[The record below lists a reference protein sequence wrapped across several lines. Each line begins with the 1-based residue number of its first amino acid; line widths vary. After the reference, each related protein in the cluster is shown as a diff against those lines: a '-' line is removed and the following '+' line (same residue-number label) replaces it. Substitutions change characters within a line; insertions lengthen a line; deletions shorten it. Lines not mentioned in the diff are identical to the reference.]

1 MASSELYA
9 ALYALSGVVSIG
21 VATWVWRR
29 RDHRGARTFIGLLF
43 VLATWTFVDAMAALS
58 GDGQWL
64 LWQQVRLAVI
74 SFVPALWL
82 LFTIRYTNL
91 YAEHAR
97 PVSALLFAE
106 ATVVAALT
114 LTNDSHELVWELDP
128 VAQAGPTI
136 ATVGPVYVA
145 HMFVTTWLV
154 LGGIVLL
161 LQVIVDA
168 RDAHRTQPA
177 VLIAAGSIAL
187 ALTVGSAVGALPY
200 SGVNYAPLGL
210 GLGSVVTAWALY
222 RHRLFD
228 IYPVESETVMTAIRD
243 AVVVVNRDGLV
254 TDHNPVGADLLDAE
268 DPLGEPVIAALPFDE
283 TALAAALPFA
293 DGDATA
299 SDDAAGGGAATDVE
313 GATGD
318 GTPDDDTGL
327 DDRAD
332 AAETAADGAGA
343 HGRMGGAATTELTAT
358 IGGERRHFLL
368 DVSPLSQRAERTGN
382 LLVFRDETTRREQ
395 RRELERQSE
404 HMEQFAS
411 TVSHDLRNPLTVAES
426 ALELLQRKS
435 DARET
440 EMVGDSLERMRTII
454 DESLSFARSGQRLDD
469 ADLAPVDLDAVA
481 RSAWDYVDADAAT
494 LTVEDD
500 VAVVAS
506 EDRLRRMLENLFRNA
521 VEHGDADI
529 RVGTLHDRPGFYVAD
544 DGPGIPAEHRED
556 VFERGFTT
564 DDDGTGFGLAIV
576 DAIAGAHGWEVAVT
590 ESESSGGERTDGSRS
605 SDDERS
611 ESSGARFEV
620 TGCAVAGPDGES

>member
-1 MASSELYA
+1 MASPELYA
-9 ALYALSGVVSIG
+9 ALYALSGVVSLG

-29 RDHRGARTFIGLLF
+29 RDHRGARTFIALLF
-43 VLATWTFVDAMAALS
+43 VVAIWTFVDSMAALS
-58 GDGQWL
+58 DDGQWL

-82 LFTIRYTNL
+82 LFTIRYTDL
-91 YAEHAR
+91 YAEYAR
-97 PVSALLFAE
+97 PVSAILFAE

-114 LTNDSHELVWELDP
+114 LTNGSHQLVWELDP
-128 VAQAGPTI
+128 TTQAGPTV

-154 LGGIVLL
+154 LGGIILL

-200 SGVNYAPLGL
+200 SGINYAPLGL

-228 IYPVESETVMTAIRD
+228 IYPVESDTVMTAIRD
-243 AVVVVNRDGLV
+243 AVVVANPSGVV
-254 TDHNPVGADLLDAE
+254 TDHNPAGADLLGAA
-268 DPLGEPVIAALPFDE
+268 DPLGEPVVEALPFEAD
-283 TALAAALPFA
+283 ALRPVLPFGDGAGAAAG
-293 DGDATA
+293 DGAASERTGTDATV
-299 SDDAAGGGAATDVE
+299 DAAD
-313 GATGD
+313 
-318 GTPDDDTGL
+318 
-327 DDRAD
+327 
-332 AAETAADGAGA
+332 TAADGAGA
-343 HGRMGGAATTELTAT
+343 FGETDGRSTAELTAA
-358 IGGERRHFLL
+358 IDGKRRHFLL
-368 DVSPLSQRAERTGN
+368 DVSPLSQRAERTGY
-382 LLVFRDETTRREQ
+382 LLIFRDETTRREQ

-440 EMVGDSLERMRTII
+440 EMVADSLERMRTII
-454 DESLSFARSGQRLDD
+454 EEALSFARSGQRLDD
-469 ADLAPVDLDAVA
+469 ADLAPVELDAVA
-481 RSAWDYVDADAAT
+481 RAAWDYVEGDAAT
-494 LTVEDD
+494 LSVEED
-500 VAVVAS
+500 VTIVAS
-506 EDRLRRMLENLFRNA
+506 EDRLRRMLENLFRNSLD
-521 VEHGDADI
+521 HGTVDATI
-529 RVGTLHDRPGFYVAD
+529 RVGPLDDESGFYLAD
-544 DGPGIPAEHRED
+544 DGPGITKEHHEE

-564 DDDGTGFGLAIV
+564 DEDGTGFGLAIV
-576 DAIAGAHGWEVAVT
+576 EAIAGAHGWEIRVT
-590 ESESSGGERTDGSRS
+590 E
-605 SDDERS
+605 S

-620 TGCAVAGPDGES
+620 TGCAVAERSDDERSGDEQPTVDTPSP